1 MNETV
6 YTVKDIQTALNP
18 VFAKYDIKKA
28 TLFGSYVKGNAT
40 AESDVDL
47 FLDSGLKGFE
57 FVRLMEDVRTVLQK
71 DVDVLDKT
79 HVVSGSKIS
88 SEIAKEGIVIYE
100 K

>member
-1 MNETV
+1 M
-6 YTVKDIQTALNP
+6 
-18 VFAKYDIKKA
+18 
-28 TLFGSYVKGNAT
+28 
-40 AESDVDL
+40 DL
-47 FLDSGLKGFE
+47 FLESGLKGFE